1 MFPPGTYVR
10 VEWDRDPAYA
20 VGPGEF
26 YGDVESYDEKGYL
39 TAIGRDKVKLWIPCG
54 MVRIKAA

>member
-1 MFPPGTYVR
+1 